1 METLDEKEEERK
13 WPQKKKSTIGNNIV
27 LLRMLEQP
35 VLQQSGSN
43 AGENIG
49 AGQQVNCNLHVF

>member
-1 METLDEKEEERK
+1 MRERRKEDGHKRK
-13 WPQKKKSTIGNNIV
+13 KAQSEIMQI

-35 VLQQSGSN
+35 VLQQSRSN

-49 AGQQVNCNLHVF
+49 AGQQLNHDLHVS

>member
-1 METLDEKEEERK
+1 MKERRK
-13 WPQKKKSTIGNNIV
+13 EDVHKRKKAQSEIIQV

-35 VLQQSGSN
+35 VLQQFGSN

-49 AGQQVNCNLHVF
+49 TVSN

>member
-1 METLDEKEEERK
+1 MRKRKKEDDHKRRK
-13 WPQKKKSTIGNNIV
+13 AQLEITQV

-35 VLQQSGSN
+35 MLQQSGRN

-49 AGQQVNCNLHVF
+49 TGQQLNYDLHVS

>member
-1 METLDEKEEERK
+1 MRKRRKEDGHK
-13 WPQKKKSTIGNNIV
+13 IKKAHSKIIQV

-35 VLQQSGSN
+35 VLQQLGSN

-49 AGQQVNCNLHVF
+49 AISN

>member
-1 METLDEKEEERK
+1 MGKRRKEDGHKRK
-13 WPQKKKSTIGNNIV
+13 KAQSEIIQV

-35 VLQQSGSN
+35 LLQQFGSN

-49 AGQQVNCNLHVF
+49 AVSN

>member
-1 METLDEKEEERK
+1 MKKKRTEYGHERK
-13 WPQKKKSTIGNNIV
+13 KAQSELIQV
-27 LLRMLEQP
+27 MLRMLEQP

-49 AGQQVNCNLHVF
+49 AGQQLNHDLHVS